1 MRFAIGFAV
10 IFGLTAFPAT
20 AWDGTDSE
28 TGGAVEIEKGNL
40 VRTGQDIEIYDSE
53 SGEYRDVTVESMRST
68 GSGVEIEIYDT
79 DAGEYRTIEMED

>member
-1 MRFAIGFAV
+1 MRTAFAFAF
-10 IFGLTAFPAT
+10 ILGLSAFPAA
-20 AWDGTDSE
+20 AWDGTDTE

-53 SGEYRDVTVESMRST
+53 SGEYRDVTVESMQST
-68 GSGVEIEIYDT
+68 GSGVEIEIYDN